1 MTRRISVL
9 SSLLALALFAA
20 GANAQPISFAVQ
32 GTFDDTG
39 TFSGIFDYDAP
50 GNIYSAINAVST
62 TGTTRAG
69 ASYFF
74 VCGAPDIPGC
84 GDGFS
89 PTPRSV
95 AFQTTNALD
104 QTGLPTLFMSFSVP
118 LDQVLFGATFPLLT
132 GDHLSDEG
140 TCGNATCTVDPNTRF
155 TTGGTVT
162 TQSIPLVESMFFGG

>member
-1 MTRRISVL
+1 MRNCT
-9 SSLLALALFAA
+9 LALLFALA
-20 GANAQPISFAVQ
+20 VFVSGANAQPISFAVQ
-32 GTFDDTG
+32 GTFDDG
-39 TFSGIFDYDAP
+39 GIFSGIFNYQAP

-62 TGTTRAG
+62 TGTTRTG
-69 ASYFF
+69 ASYSF

-89 PTPRSV
+89 PTSSSV
-95 AFQTTNALD
+95 AFQTTNAVD

-118 LDQVLFGATFPLLT
+118 LNQILFGETVALRT

-155 TTGGTVT
+155 TTGGSAAT
-162 TQSIPLVESMFFGG
+162 TSIPLFESLFFGS